1 MPDNKQK
8 DQTRQNDQIDNQQ
21 DRQINQP
28 NRTDL
33 DQDRQQ
39 TKQGGK
45 SDKMEE
51 PNKNRDNR

>member
-1 MPDNKQK
+1 MPDNKHR
-8 DQTRQNDQIDNQQ
+8 DQNRENDQIDNQQ

-28 NRTDL
+28 NRNDM

-45 SDKMEE
+45 PDKMEE
-51 PNKNRDNR
+51 PNRNRDNR